1 MKKNQILEGVTFTN
15 REMRAIANMLL
26 GTEGINVDPI
36 INDLYSDLDEGQK
49 EIFRCKMA
57 LMLKG
62 QLPEFQEY
70 VGFRRVG
77 SSRILKVRVFG
88 ESSLLGLLRME
99 IMEVYK
105 RQEKDGS
112 ESWVLD
118 KDDYSIGEKMQ
129 EHIDFSIHKSLED
142 AITNW

>member
-1 MKKNQILEGVTFTN
+1 MKKNQILEGVAFTN
-15 REMRAIANMLL
+15 REMQAIADMLL
-26 GTEGINVDPI
+26 GTDGINVDPI
-36 INDLYSDLDEGQK
+36 IDDLYCDLDEGQK
-49 EIFRCKMA
+49 GIFRCKIA

-62 QLPEFQEY
+62 KLPKFKEY